1 MAADNKTKSAS
12 LVSKEYIVP
21 FALITSLFFLWG
33 FARSILDVLNKHFQ
47 DAFEMTRTQSSLIQV
62 SVYLA
67 YFLMAIPAGL
77 YINRKGYRKGVVFGL
92 ILYAIGALLFIP
104 SDMSMS
110 FDSFLISLFVL
121 GCGLVFLET
130 AANPYVTELGD
141 PATAASRL
149 NLSQSFNGLG
159 CICGPFIGGMLLFP
173 DSGPAQVALPYAV
186 MGVVVFAVA
195 LVFSRVKLPEIK
207 RIDEESGNIGESSI
221 MGLWRK
227 NRFVFGLVA
236 LFCYEIAEI
245 SINTFFI
252 NYVTDDGWL
261 DVRTASMFLAFGGL
275 GLFMLGRVIGS
286 FVMSRIAAEKVLL
299 VCGVVTVVCTLLIV
313 LNIGSLSKI
322 ALPVC
327 YLFESIMFPTVFAIS
342 LKGLGHYT
350 KRAASFLMM
359 TPIGGAVGA
368 FLMGYVGDV
377 AGMSNAFVVPMIG
390 YAVVMSFAAWAKSAK
405 AQ

>member
-1 MAADNKTKSAS
+1 MAEKNKSNSTA
-12 LVSKEYIVP
+12 LVRKEYVVP
-21 FALITSLFFLWG
+21 FVLITSLFFLWG

-92 ILYAIGALLFIP
+92 VLYAVGALLFIP
-104 SDMSMS
+104 SDLSMS
-110 FDSFLISLFVL
+110 FGAFLGSLFVL
-121 GCGLVFLET
+121 GCGLVFLEV

-173 DSGPAQVALPYAV
+173 DSGKAQVALPYAV
-186 MGVVVFAVA
+186 MGVVVFIVA
-195 LVFSRVKLPEIK
+195 IVFSRIKLPEIS
-207 RIDEESGNIGESSI
+207 RIDNESANTGGPSVI
-221 MGLWRK
+221 GLWSRSG
-227 NRFVFGLVA
+227 FVFGLVA

-261 DVRTASMFLAFGGL
+261 DVRSASVFLAFGGL

-286 FVMSRIAAEKVLL
+286 FVMSRVAAEKVLL
-299 VCGVVTVVCTLLIV
+299 VCGCITVLCTLLIV
-313 LNIGSLSKI
+313 INVGTISKI
-322 ALPVC
+322 ALPAC

-377 AGMSNAFVVPMIG
+377 AGMSNAFIVPMVA
-390 YAVVMSFAAWAKSAK
+390 YAVVMAYAAWSAMRK
-405 AQ
+405 G